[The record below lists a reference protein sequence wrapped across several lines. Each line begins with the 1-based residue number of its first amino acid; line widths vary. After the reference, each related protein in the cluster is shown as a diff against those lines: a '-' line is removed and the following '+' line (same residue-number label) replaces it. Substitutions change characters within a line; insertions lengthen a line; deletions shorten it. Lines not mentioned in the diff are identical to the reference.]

1 MHVDTLITGAVIITM
16 DAERRVL
23 ADGAIAIAGDRI
35 VAVGPSAEITPPA
48 RETIDGRGF
57 LVTPGLIN
65 SHVHIT
71 ETLIRGVIPEDLP
84 FEEELGRWVIPLY
97 KGQTAAEQIL
107 AAKLAIAAMLR
118 TGTTTFVEA
127 GTILAFDAVMAAIA
141 ETGIRARTGRW
152 AEDRAWDPAADAAA
166 LTHNAIAAL
175 EQDCAAH
182 PDDGRLIAAWPHL
195 IGHNTATDGLWRAAA
210 AIAERHHLGL
220 SAHMSPAV
228 DDSQWYLAHEGARP
242 IVHLDGL
249 GVLSPRLNLVHM
261 VHVDADEVARVAR
274 SGASITFCPGTALKC
289 GYGATRIGLYPE
301 MAAAGINLLLGTDG
315 ADTHDL
321 IRAMGEMAGMF
332 KDARQ
337 DRSLFGGDAVLAM
350 ATLNAAQAM
359 GMAETIG
366 HLAPGMKADLVLHDI
381 NRPEWR
387 PLNDPVRQLIWS
399 ADGRSVHSVWVD
411 GQRVVAEGRCTRIDE
426 AALYAE
432 AQVAAAD
439 ILARSGLPVQGMTL
453 A

>member
-1 MHVDTLITGAVIITM
+1 M
-16 DAERRVL
+16 
-23 ADGAIAIAGDRI
+23 
-35 VAVGPSAEITPPA
+35 
-48 RETIDGRGF
+48 
-57 LVTPGLIN
+57 
-65 SHVHIT
+65 
-71 ETLIRGVIPEDLP
+71 
-84 FEEELGRWVIPLY
+84 
-97 KGQTAAEQIL
+97 
-107 AAKLAIAAMLR
+107 
-118 TGTTTFVEA
+118 
-127 GTILAFDAVMAAIA
+127 
-141 ETGIRARTGRW
+141 
-152 AEDRAWDPAADAAA
+152 
-166 LTHNAIAAL
+166 
-175 EQDCAAH
+175 
-182 PDDGRLIAAWPHL
+182 
-195 IGHNTATDGLWRAAA
+195 
-210 AIAERHHLGL
+210 
-220 SAHMSPAV
+220 
-228 DDSQWYLAHEGARP
+228 
-242 IVHLDGL
+242 
-249 GVLSPRLNLVHM
+249 LSPRLNLVHM

-301 MAAAGINLLLGTDG
+301 MATAGINLLLGTDG

-350 ATLNAAQAM
+350 ATLNAAKAM

-366 HLAPGMKADLVLHDI
+366 HLAPGMKADIVLHDI

-411 GQRVVAEGRCTRIDE
+411 GQRVVADGRCTRIDE